1 MKKYFLL
8 ALMLSAC
15 STASSNSELYL
26 ARRNIAPPTPAAIPH
41 CRGYGCQFVDKVEL
55 TEKDWNSIEKSF
67 KKKSKN
73 AQQERSKISQ
83 SVGIYETIMG
93 EYTNTSGDIK
103 KTFEK
108 TGNHQLDCVDESTN
122 TTIFLT
128 ILQEKGLL
136 KFHKLEGPMM
146 RVPFLDV
153 AGWPHQTAVISETET
168 GKFFAVDSW
177 FHDNGA
183 PAEIVPLKE
192 WKSGWSP
199 EETE

>member
-8 ALMLSAC
+8 VLMLSAC
-15 STASSNSELYL
+15 STSSSNSDLYL
-26 ARRNIAPPTPAAIPH
+26 ARRGINPPTPDAIPY
-41 CRGYGCQFVDKVEL
+41 CRGYGCQFVDKVQL
-55 TEKDWNSIEKSF
+55 TDKEWKAIEKPF
-67 KKKSKN
+67 KRKAKN
-73 AQQERSKISQ
+73 AQQERSKIAQ
-83 SVGIYETIMG
+83 SVGIYETIIG
-93 EYTNTSGDIK
+93 PLTGTENDVK

-108 TGNHQLDCVDESTN
+108 TGNDQLDCVDESTN

-136 KFHKLEGPMM
+136 KFHKLEGPTA
-146 RVPFLDV
+146 RLPLIHT
-153 AGWPHQTAVISETET
+153 AGWPHQTAVISDNET
-168 GKFFAVDSW
+168 GEFYAVDSW

-199 EETE
+199 DQ